1 MPKTS
6 KTKSGT
12 RRLSEVARHVVM
24 PQGITSTGWPRIAA
38 QCRALGIE
46 FEEWQEG
53 IGRLA
58 FAKRADG
65 TYAASVGGT
74 TISIPR
80 QVGKTFLV
88 GSIAFALCLKN
99 PGTKVIWTAHH
110 SNTSDETLQSMAEMA
125 ERPKIAPHVKSV
137 LTGNSK
143 QRIVFDNRSRI
154 EFGAREHGFGR
165 GKQRVSFL
173 VLDEAQQLSES
184 ALENMLPSMNRAE
197 NPLLFMMG
205 TPPKPEN
212 KGDVFTT
219 SRSRALSGKAKDAVY
234 VEFSADS
241 DADLDD
247 QEQWAIANP
256 SFPQFTPVDAMLR
269 MREKFSDDGFRREA
283 LGIWGE
289 DKPDSVIPML
299 HWAKGAREE
308 FPVVSSPMVALDVR
322 TGLDQSFA
330 IAVAARVDDDH
341 DLIDLVQFE
350 WGMDSKPSRDFIVGE
365 VRAVLERHNLDTVA
379 IDAFGDGNGPLLP
392 LFEAAGI
399 KVSALNTADMRSGC
413 VGIKDAI
420 VNLRLVH
427 PANEHLTAAVR
438 GVGVRKSMEGFIF
451 TQDKSSAD
459 ITPLRAATAAWWAL
473 QKSTPASY
481 SVLDSVF

>member
-6 KTKSGT
+6 KTKTGT
-12 RRLSEVARHVVM
+12 RKLSEVARHVVV

-46 FEEWQEG
+46 FEEWQDG

-65 TYAASVGGT
+65 AYAASVGGT
-74 TISIPR
+74 TLSIPR
-80 QVGKTFLV
+80 QVGKTFLI

-110 SNTSDETLQSMAEMA
+110 SNTADETLQSMAEMA
-125 ERPKIAPHVKSV
+125 ERPKIAPHVRSV

-143 QRIVFDNRSRI
+143 QRITFRNRSRI

-165 GKQRVSFL
+165 GKQKVSFL
-173 VLDEAQQLSES
+173 VLDEAQQLSEA

-212 KGDVFTT
+212 KGDVFTI

-234 VEFSADS
+234 VEFSADP

-247 QEQWAIANP
+247 QAQWAVANP
-256 SFPQFTPVDAMLR
+256 SFPHFTPVDAMLR

-283 LGIWGE
+283 LGIWDE
-289 DKPDSVIPML
+289 TKTTSVIPL
-299 HWAKGAREE
+299 LQWGRGAREVTPE
-308 FPVVSSPMVALDVR
+308 VRDKFIAVDVR
-322 TGLDQSFA
+322 TGLEQSYA
-330 IAVAARVDDDH
+330 ISMAARADGDV
-341 DLIDLVQFE
+341 DLIDLLQFE
-350 WGMDSKPSRDFIVGE
+350 WGMDSRPSESYIVQE
-365 VRAVLERHNLDTVA
+365 VRRILDVHDLDTVVV
-379 IDAFGDGNGPLLP
+379 DSFGDGNGALLP
-392 LFEAAGI
+392 LFAAAGI
-399 KVSALNTADMRSGC
+399 RVLSLNTADMRNGS
-413 VGIKDAI
+413 VGLRDAI
-420 VNLRLVH
+420 VNERLIH
-427 PANEHLTAAVR
+427 PTNEFLTTAVK
-438 GVGVRKSMEGFIF
+438 GVGTRKSLEGFIF
-451 TQDKSSAD
+451 AQDKSTAD
-459 ITPLRAATAAWWAL
+459 ITPLRAATAAWWAMR
-473 QKSTPASY
+473 KSAPASY
-481 SVLDSVF
+481 NPLDSVL